1 MTEAPSRNLL
11 LTVQYDGT
19 AFSGWQ
25 HQPGRRTVQ
34 GELGAV
40 VASMTGHAVELWASS
55 RTDAGVHARAMPV
68 RFETRST
75 IPPLGFLRGLNAR
88 LPDDIS
94 VSEVVPFPLGLR
106 PREASVAK
114 TYHYRV
120 QLGPRRALSSRHAW
134 WLRQPVCDLEAMREA
149 AAFFLGEHDYAAFR
163 SVHCDA
169 KSTRR
174 CVHVV
179 SITRDEDD
187 LVLISIT
194 GNAFLRNMVRVMAG
208 SLVAVGLGRRAPAWI
223 GALLASGMR
232 DDAAQTAPAHGLTLH
247 TVHFDGYPR
256 IGKRDPATGPEDG
269 G

>member
-1 MTEAPSRNLL
+1 MEDGSRPRNLL

-25 HQPGRRTVQ
+25 HQPGQRTVQ
-34 GELGAV
+34 GELATTVEGMV
-40 VASMTGHAVELWASS
+40 GHPVELWASS

-68 RFETRST
+68 SFETTST
-75 IPPLGFLRGLNAR
+75 IPEGGFLRGLNAR
-88 LPDDIS
+88 LPEDLSIS
-94 VSEVVPFPLGLR
+94 DVRPFPLGLR
-106 PREASVAK
+106 PREAAVAK

-120 QLGPRRALSSRHAW
+120 QLGPRRALSGRQAW
-134 WLRQPVCDLEAMREA
+134 WLRQPRCDIDAMRSA
-149 AAFFLGEHDYAAFR
+149 AAHFLGEHDYAAFR

-174 CVHVV
+174 CIHAVTL
-179 SITRDEDD
+179 TRDEDD
-187 LVLISIT
+187 LLTIAIT

-208 SLVAVGLGRRAPAWI
+208 SLVAVGLGRRPPAWV
-223 GALLASGMR
+223 GTLLATAVR

-256 IGKRDPATGPEDG
+256 IGKRAPSPYNG